1 MTSPELSSEAIRAV
15 TNERLKI
22 LSYAY
27 YIKGSMIALTVSI
40 FIFHFIFLLA
50 FSFIPQNV
58 WDEPKIE
65 VSTPS
70 QTTDVSKNQAI
81 QPAKEH
87 SVAFNHNGPPVI
99 IFRVMAGV
107 IGLIILLG
115 WTFGA
120 LTIYAG
126 RCLQKR
132 QKRTF
137 IYVIAG
143 INLIFMPYGTVIS
156 IFTFITL
163 SQADAQE
170 QFPS

>member
-1 MTSPELSSEAIRAV
+1 MPSPQLSPEAIRAV
-15 TNERLKI
+15 TNERLKL

-27 YIKGSMIALTVSI
+27 FIKGTMIALTVSI

-50 FSFIPQNV
+50 FSFIPQKV
-58 WDEPKIE
+58 WDQPQVETTSSQAIAPPTE
-65 VSTPS
+65 VSVTN
-70 QTTDVSKNQAI
+70 THTN
-81 QPAKEH
+81 
-87 SVAFNHNGPPVI
+87 NGPPVI